1 MYYPT
6 MQALTE
12 AERLQLLIDKLCHGN
27 QAKFS
32 RIADMNPS
40 TVSHIL
46 AGRKGYGL
54 SPNTIA
60 KIVTAFPQVS
70 TEFLKDGLSD
80 PGDLD
85 GNQKTN
91 RLQTLLDEKSA
102 LVDEL
107 LKIVSSQ
114 QQTIQILTTKIGA
127 PKD

>member
-1 MYYPT
+1 

-32 RIADMNPS
+32 RITDMNPS
-40 TVSHIL
+40 TVCHIL
-46 AGRKGYGL
+46 SGRKGYGL

-60 KIVTAFPQVS
+60 KIVAAFPQVS
-70 TEFLKDGLSD
+70 AEFLKDGLSD

-85 GNQKTN
+85 GNEKTN
-91 RLQTLLDEKSA
+91 RLQILLDEKSA